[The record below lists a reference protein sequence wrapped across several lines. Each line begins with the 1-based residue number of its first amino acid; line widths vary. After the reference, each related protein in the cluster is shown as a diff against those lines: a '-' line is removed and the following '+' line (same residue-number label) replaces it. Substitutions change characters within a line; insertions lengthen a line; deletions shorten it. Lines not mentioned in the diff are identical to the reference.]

1 MWIVNYQEQI
11 NDQYPKQRVYIAE
24 SITEP
29 ELTLKL
35 KAQAIYQLNTQ
46 PTIEITIT
54 SIAEQL
60 QLPTEK
66 LI

>member
-1 MWIVNYQEQI
+1 MWIVNYEEQI

-24 SITEP
+24 SIVEP

-35 KAQAIYQLNTQ
+35 KSQAIYQLNTQ
-46 PTIEITIT
+46 PTIEITIA
-54 SIAEQL
+54 SITEQP

-66 LI
+66 ST